1 MTGDTLGKVSEDY
14 RKKRVRRIKR
24 FIIMLLVLL
33 LLTPIGLCVWMYFK
47 IDALEARIDSMEI
60 SQSEVSTEAVS
71 GPALTSDNSVSGA
84 AVSGAAVE
92 KEKPGK
98 GKKVYLTFDD
108 GPGPN
113 TEKILD
119 ILKKNDIKATFFVTG
134 KTDDFSKQMYKRI
147 VEEGHTLGMH
157 SYSHVYDEIYASE
170 KAFSQD
176 FDKLYEFL
184 HDVTGE
190 YSKFYRFPGGSSVQD
205 TKVPIKKLVKFLD
218 KKEITYLDWNVLSPD
233 IKDANVSKKQLLK
246 ELRKEVKK
254 YDTSVVVFYDTQT
267 QPMTIKALPSVIKA
281 LKKDEYEILPV
292 DENTAPI
299 RHNQ

>member
-1 MTGDTLGKVSEDY
+1 M
-14 RKKRVRRIKR
+14 
-24 FIIMLLVLL
+24 F
-33 LLTPIGLCVWMYFK
+33 FK
-47 IDALEARIDSMEI
+47 IDALEARIDSMEMSRNEI
-60 SQSEVSTEAVS
+60 STEAVS
-71 GPALTSDNSVSGA
+71 GPALISDDPVSGA

>member
-1 MTGDTLGKVSEDY
+1 M
-14 RKKRVRRIKR
+14 
-24 FIIMLLVLL
+24 
-33 LLTPIGLCVWMYFK
+33 
-47 IDALEARIDSMEI
+47 
-60 SQSEVSTEAVS
+60 
-71 GPALTSDNSVSGA
+71 
-84 AVSGAAVE
+84 
-92 KEKPGK
+92 
-98 GKKVYLTFDD
+98 
-108 GPGPN
+108 
-113 TEKILD
+113 
-119 ILKKNDIKATFFVTG
+119 
-134 KTDDFSKQMYKRI
+134 
-147 VEEGHTLGMH
+147 
-157 SYSHVYDEIYASE
+157 
-170 KAFSQD
+170 
-176 FDKLYEFL
+176 
-184 HDVTGE
+184 
-190 YSKFYRFPGGSSVQD
+190 QD